1 MTQPS
6 PAATSAC
13 NLVNFPVE
21 RSTSIRFLN
30 HLDGVTTIGFRS
42 QKTGAPT
49 SDYDYADPE
58 MALYLPLIS
67 AERPGSAFRQLMRE
81 GKVPADFVKRA
92 AEGAPEPAAKPT
104 RAPALR
110 AAKTVSGIVEMPGAE
125 TTITVRSGMP
135 AAPAVEAKAEAPGKE
150 LATRASDVTTRAA
163 ALVIKDQDSYAMA
176 NELGKGIQELA
187 DEAEAAHRPVIK
199 KAFETHRAATALLKS
214 IVDPLNEAVK
224 LIKGKIAA
232 WDEEQKR
239 IRLAEEARIRAEQ
252 ARQQRE
258 QEEEYRRQQEVIRL
272 ENERLEREREEAI
285 EAAAAQVEEQG
296 GTAEEVAAAIAQ
308 AEVMAPVPQ
317 PMMMAPLPPPPPPP
331 AAIVQTY
338 QPAAGTSIA
347 KTWKGEVTNFHEL
360 VKWIAVNPQ
369 YLDVVEVKQ
378 GQLNR
383 LVGIS
388 KERTSIPGVRAYPD
402 ASVRFSR

>member
-6 PAATSAC
+6 PAATSAS

-21 RSTSIRFLN
+21 RSTSIRFVN
-30 HLDGVTTIGFRS
+30 HLDGITTIGFRS

-49 SDYDYADPE
+49 SDYDYKDPE
-58 MALYLPLIS
+58 MALYLPLLS
-67 AERPGSAFRQLMRE
+67 ADRPGSTFRALMRE

-92 AEGAPEPAAKPT
+92 AEGASEPAPKPARTAAPRAT
-104 RAPALR
+104 R
-110 AAKTVSGIVEMPGAE
+110 TVSGIVEMPGAE
-125 TTITVRSGMP
+125 TSITVKSGMP
-135 AAPAVEAKAEAPGKE
+135 APPAAAEKVPSNE
-150 LATRASDVTTRAA
+150 LATRANDVTARAA

-199 KAFETHRAATALLKS
+199 KTFEAHRAATALLKS
-214 IVDPLNEAVK
+214 IVDPLNEAVR
-224 LIKGKIAA
+224 LIKGKIKV
-232 WDEEQKR
+232 WDAEQER

-252 ARQQRE
+252 ARIQRE
-258 QEEEYRRQQEVIRL
+258 QEEEYRRQQEAIRL

-296 GTAEEVAAAIAQ
+296 GTPEEVAAAIAQ

-331 AAIVQTY
+331 AAVVQTY

-347 KTWKGEVTNFHEL
+347 KTWKGEVTDLTAL
-360 VKWIAVNPQ
+360 VKWVAANPQ
-369 YLDVVEVKQ
+369 YVDLFEVKQ
-378 GQLNR
+378 GALNR

-388 KERTSIPGVRAYPD
+388 KERTNIPGVRAYPD